1 MDAVEEHQAKKKGGK
16 ADANP
21 EDGNNKQGEY
31 FWAQS
36 LHDEFMRH
44 FSVYGK
50 TWKVVSAKMDENGIK
65 NKNQLQCRTHG
76 QKYLIGLQEIVDSIE
91 DTTSKKGKGGH
102 PMDKKIYQ
110 KL

>member
-1 MDAVEEHQAKKKGGK
+1 
-16 ADANP
+16 
-21 EDGNNKQGEY
+21 
-31 FWAQS
+31 
-36 LHDEFMRH
+36 MRH

-50 TWKVVSAKMDENGIK
+50 TWKVVSAKMAENGIK

-91 DTTSKKGKGGH
+91 DTMNKKGKGGQ

-110 KL
+110 KLQRYEDDKRFLFDLFIKDQLNYAKKDYEPKLDF